1 MKINKRRLEETFF
14 KVLMIASLCVVVGA
28 LVAVFLV
35 VVIKGAPALSIEM
48 ITQIPQGGYYL
59 GKGGGVLNAIVGS
72 LYLAGG
78 AIALGFV
85 ISLPIAWYLNQYAAR
100 KSRFCSYVRISLD
113 VASGIPSLI
122 YGAFVFIIMIG
133 LHERVSLFWG
143 IITVALFITPL
154 LTRAIDEV
162 MQTVPPKLKEASYMM
177 GATNFETLV
186 GVVLRQ
192 SLPGIVTAF
201 LLALGRGIGDAA
213 SVLFTAG
220 YTDQIPTSLGDAVA
234 TLPLAIFFQLG
245 SPVPEVQ
252 ARAYASGIILLA
264 IVLVLSLA
272 SRVLSKRFKKYVV
285 K

>member
-1 MKINKRRLEETFF
+1 MIDWRTAEERIFHG
-14 KVLMIASLCVVVGA
+14 LMVASLLIVILSLAVVFA
-28 LVAVFLV
+28 V
-35 VVIKGAPALSIEM
+35 VVIRGLPALSLSM
-48 ITQIPQGGYYL
+48 ITQTPQGGYYL
-59 GKGGGVLNAIVGS
+59 GKGGGILNAIVGS
-72 LYLAGG
+72 LYLAAG
-78 AIALGFV
+78 AIALAFV
-85 ISLPIAWYLNQYAAR
+85 ISLPIAWYLTQYAG
-100 KSRFCSYVRISLD
+100 KSRFASFVRISLD

-122 YGAFVFIIMIG
+122 YGAFVFIIMIA

-154 LTRAIDEV
+154 LTRGLDEV
-162 MQTVPPKLKEASYMM
+162 MQTVPSRLKEASYLM
-177 GATNFETLV
+177 GATRFETLV
-186 GVVLRQ
+186 HVVLRQ

-220 YTDQIPTSLGDAVA
+220 YTDKIPTSLGDAVA

-264 IVLVLSLA
+264 IVLALSLC
-272 SRVLSKRFKKYVV
+272 SRILSKRFKKYVI